1 MVFSFFFYFIFS
13 FFSSITTN
21 QLGNEYWK
29 YSFENQNKESQKI
42 ESNPLFEN
50 LKVVNE
56 DEYQK
61 AKILLQLFRFDVS
74 KVDKIF
80 GIENK
85 EWKRSFEV
93 RGQQIYSQHKDT
105 PNLFKKEN
113 WIEQSE
119 SELRRSIIQKLGDYI
134 SKFREF
140 GWNYGNNV
148 NFVETSKNIFTI

>member
-1 MVFSFFFYFIFS
+1 
-13 FFSSITTN
+13 
-21 QLGNEYWK
+21 
-29 YSFENQNKESQKI
+29 
-42 ESNPLFEN
+42 

>member
-1 MVFSFFFYFIFS
+1 M
-13 FFSSITTN
+13 
-21 QLGNEYWK
+21 
-29 YSFENQNKESQKI
+29 
-42 ESNPLFEN
+42 
-50 LKVVNE
+50 
-56 DEYQK
+56 
-61 AKILLQLFRFDVS
+61 LQLLGFDFS

-93 RGQQIYSQHKDT
+93 RGKQIYGQHKDT

-119 SELRRSIIQKLGDYI
+119 SELRKSIIQKLGDYI

-148 NFVETSKNIFTI
+148 TLLKLEKIYLH